1 MWASYHVLCV
11 SCVCKLTLIFV
22 WTQVVN
28 KILLLLAKP
37 LYCLHNH
44 MFKCKW
50 KKTSKLQITGI
61 CEGNSPV
68 TSESPHKE
76 PVTQKMCLF
85 DDVIMLVHSSSIPAA
100 SATAMWITA
109 LIARFM
115 GPTWGPSGADRTQ
128 VGPMLAPWTLLSEWN
143 LYPFQWTL
151 VIVTLL
157 EVAIMS
163 TAQICGIF
171 VNSLDKM
178 AAFSQT
184 IFSDAFSWMKSVVF
198 W

>member
-1 MWASYHVLCV
+1 MFCV
-11 SCVCKLTLIFV
+11 CYVCKLTLIFV

-44 MFKCKW
+44 VFKCRW
-50 KKTSKLQITGI
+50 KKTSKLQITGL

-68 TSESPHKE
+68 TSESPHKG

-115 GPTWGPSGADRTQ
+115 GPTWGPYGADRTQ
-128 VGPMLAPWTLLSEWN
+128 VGPMLAPWTLLSGWN

-151 VIVTLL
+151 VGDCNFVRGGNN
-157 EVAIMS
+157 VHS
-163 TAQICGIF
+163 TNMWNF
-171 VNSLDKM
+171 FNSLDKM

-184 IFSDAFSWMKSVVF
+184 IFSDAFSWMKNVVF